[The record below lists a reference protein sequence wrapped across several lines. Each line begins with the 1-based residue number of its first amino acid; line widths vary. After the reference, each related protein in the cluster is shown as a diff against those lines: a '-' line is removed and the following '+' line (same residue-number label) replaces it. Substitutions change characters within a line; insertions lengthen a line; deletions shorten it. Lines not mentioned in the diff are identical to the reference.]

1 VLEVKDLNAVQWTPG
16 AGKPD
21 GGSEDWYPVYD
32 MVKKGDK
39 SLWVSIEDGSFDDW
53 VEKADKLVKRYGSD
67 GLYILFPIMEIEMA
81 QELLKKAEK
90 DWK

>member
-1 VLEVKDLNAVQWTPG
+1 MLEVKDLNAVQWTPG

-53 VEKADKLVKRYGSD
+53 VEKADKLVK
-67 GLYILFPIMEIEMA
+67 PMA
-81 QELLKKAEK
+81 QMVFIFYFPS
-90 DWK
+90 WR